1 MDDREPM
8 PSNPNRETV
17 ELLRA
22 AHDYILTL
30 PPEERHIAAMAADGA
45 PVWEI
50 AQQMR
55 ISDAAVAHVL
65 DRVVAVLTGREVET
79 IESGGLG
86 ADTDPG
92 VTGGYDPEPYG
103 P

>member
-1 MDDREPM
+1 MDEEERGPA
-8 PSNPNRETV
+8 NPDAETV
-17 ELLRA
+17 RLLRE

-30 PPEERHIAAMAADGA
+30 PAEERHIAALAAEGLS
-45 PVWEI
+45 VWEI

-55 ISDAAVAHVL
+55 MSDAAVAHVL
-65 DRVVAVLTGREVET
+65 DRVVALLSGRPIEPV
-79 IESGGLG
+79 ESGGLG

-92 VTGGYDPEPYG
+92 VSGGYDPEPYG